1 MVQVLILASTAD
13 EVMLAQEQ
21 GVRMRRS
28 GDRKEIEGGLGGE
41 LEGTLVLTNQR
52 LIFVCTNEQQNNVK
66 LPGPRGVTGVMRLVY
81 SDIEDL
87 TSIPRTGGNVFIP
100 VSSITSVKGHSGRLE
115 RPSLEV
121 KWQEA
126 SEVGRVFVERL
137 TGSSRRRNLNDWAT
151 VIEKLKVGKQ
161 QIVQLRPAPSEDTVD
176 GKIMRVLADLQRKGA
191 FEIEEEAEAQ
201 FETKL
206 DPDDVQAA
214 CERLSANGLLERF
227 PDKSGDVYYQKRSP
241 LGVDAL

>member
-1 MVQVLILASTAD
+1 MTSTA

-21 GVRMRRS
+21 GVRMRKS
-28 GDRKEIEGGLGGE
+28 GEREEIEGGLGGE

-52 LIFVCTNEQQNNVK
+52 LIFVCTNEQQDKVP
-66 LPGPRGVTGVMRLVY
+66 LIRLVY
-81 SDIEDL
+81 SDVKDL
-87 TSIPRTGGNVFIP
+87 ASIPRTDGNVFIP
-100 VSSITSVKGHSGRLE
+100 LTSIRSVKGHPGRLE

-121 KWQEA
+121 KWQET

-137 TGSSRRRNLNDWAT
+137 TGPGRRKNLNDWAT
-151 VIEKLKVGKQ
+151 VIERLKAGKQ
-161 QIVQLRPAPSEDTVD
+161 KIVQLQPVPSENTVD
-176 GKIMRVLADLQRKGA
+176 GKIMRVLADMQRKGT

-214 CERLSANGLLERF
+214 CERLSTNGLLERF

-241 LGVDAL
+241 LGDDAL